1 MFRVR
6 VIGDDQIRVVVELSG
21 ALDLVSIAE
30 FERVIAEVLS
40 HSPKELVFDL
50 TQTHFISAQGYAAMG
65 RCSLGGVHVLV
76 RAKTELTSKIFAICG
91 YDRIRIVTAQE
102 PA

>member
-1 MFRVR
+1 M
-6 VIGDDQIRVVVELSG
+6 VELSG

-30 FERVIAEVLS
+30 FERVVAEVLL

-50 TQTHFISAQGYAAMG
+50 TQTDFISAQGYAAMG
-65 RCSLGGVHVLV
+65 RCSLGAVHVSV
-76 RAKTELTSKIFAICG
+76 RSRTEFTSKIFAICG
-91 YDRIRIVTAQE
+91 YDRIKIVTAQG